1 MASEEKAQKLLTLGV
16 FEYAVARMNLLFQ
29 RQEEG
34 KGLSQNDFTNEL
46 KSKLEH
52 IDPDLFATADEV
64 DEVLDQ
70 YFPGDVDPDEPPNEN
85 GGEGQQEA
93 GSGEGEATG
102 DGPSLED
109 IGDLGDENEEG
120 QQGTGSSE
128 TTEAGAGEDEATGD
142 GPSLD
147 DIGNLD

>member
-1 MASEEKAQKLLTLGV
+1 MANEEKAQKLLTLGV

-29 RQEEG
+29 RQEAG

-46 KSKLEH
+46 KEKLEH

-102 DGPSLED
+102 DGPSLDD
-109 IGDLGDENEEG
+109 IGDLSDEG
-120 QQGTGSSE
+120 QQGTGSGE
-128 TTEAGAGEDEATGD
+128 TIEAGAGEDEATGD

>member
-70 YFPGDVDPDEPPNEN
+70 YFPGDVDPDIPPNDDSGEEQQDTGN
-85 GGEGQQEA
+85 GEGSDTGNGETIDA
-93 GSGEGEATG
+93 GAAEGEVTG
-102 DGPSLED
+102 DGA
-109 IGDLGDENEEG
+109 DL
-120 QQGTGSSE
+120 
-128 TTEAGAGEDEATGD
+128 D
-142 GPSLD
+142 GLD
-147 DIGNLD
+147 

>member
-70 YFPGDVDPDEPPNEN
+70 YFPGDVDPDPIPPNDEN
-85 GGEGQQEA
+85 GGQNEDVGQ
-93 GSGEGEATG
+93 GGGE
-102 DGPSLED
+102 DSD
-109 IGDLGDENEEG
+109 DDE
-120 QQGTGSSE
+120 TL
-128 TTEAGAGEDEATGD
+128 EAGAAEDEVSGG
-142 GPSLD
+142 GPDLD
-147 DIGNLD
+147 DLE